1 MGQRHWSVIYFPKA
15 LTNFFLTL
23 VLSKCI
29 FWSKCKLRF
38 SSLFHYNHIL
48 WLWFVAPHCVMY
60 CTWCPH
66 FVTVQ
71 CKVYCII
78 NRILQ
83 LAQNCLI
90 GECEMTAYLFV
101 SSGLFLIFGYASV
114 SSIWSSWLVAS
125 FRTSISLRLADKV
138 CWRKSTKRGQI
149 NSTGEQSYTTSLKI
163 FWIYG

>member
-1 MGQRHWSVIYFPKA
+1 MVQGCQKWYSQVFQVLRDLIQDLKVRL
-15 LTNFFLTL
+15 LTSDF
-23 VLSKCI
+23 CI
-29 FWSKCKLRF
+29 VPPGL
-38 SSLFHYNHIL
+38 L

-60 CTWCPH
+60 CTWCPNC
-66 FVTVQ
+66 T
-71 CKVYCII
+71 VYCII

-90 GECEMTAYLFV
+90 GECEMTAYVFV

-149 NSTGEQSYTTSLKI
+149 NSTGEQSYITSLKI